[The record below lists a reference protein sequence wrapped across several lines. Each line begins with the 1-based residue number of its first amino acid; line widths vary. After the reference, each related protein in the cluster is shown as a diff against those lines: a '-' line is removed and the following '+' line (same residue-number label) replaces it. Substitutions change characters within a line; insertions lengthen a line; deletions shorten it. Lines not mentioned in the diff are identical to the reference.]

1 MKIIGV
7 TGKIG
12 SGKTT
17 VSEMFLR
24 FPHTEII
31 NCDRL
36 ASSIIDSNLKIQQK
50 IKEKFG
56 LKSFFEGKLNR
67 PYIRDIVFN
76 DKEKLQALNSIVH
89 AELFI
94 ELKKELK
101 KYTSDT
107 NLIVVEA
114 AVMYE
119 AKLFKLVD
127 KVVWVNSSLE
137 IAVNRAS
144 KRDHS
149 KKEQIKNIYNSQSD
163 LENLKPNPDFIIN
176 NDTDLNS
183 LKNQVE
189 FIYCE
194 LKK

>member
-1 MKIIGV
+1 M
-7 TGKIG
+7 
-12 SGKTT
+12 
-17 VSEMFLR
+17 
-24 FPHTEII
+24 
-31 NCDRL
+31 
-36 ASSIIDSNLKIQQK
+36 
-50 IKEKFG
+50 
-56 LKSFFEGKLNR
+56 
-67 PYIRDIVFN
+67 
-76 DKEKLQALNSIVH
+76 
-89 AELFI
+89 
-94 ELKKELK
+94 
-101 KYTSDT
+101 
-107 NLIVVEA
+107 IVVEA

-183 LKNQVE
+183 LKKQVE
-189 FIYCE
+189 IIYSE
-194 LKK
+194 LEK